1 MNFIEASQILK
12 KYKEGI
18 KIQVQLSSSGN
29 VDPLL
34 LYIKAAAA
42 LNGRIL
48 NISTL
53 SFGTLGQSLLKPL
66 PAETKEII
74 LITPWDILPEL
85 DWRSGIPSNIN
96 DKDVLYHNA
105 KKFVNRFSKRSCKL
119 FYIQAPVPP
128 IFVNPND
135 TVVLLN
141 NLKLLMLEQG
151 AVFLESKYFSLS
163 NYLASGVPFA
173 GAYMGDLANEMIN
186 AWLKPVL
193 DSAKVLVTDLD
204 NVLWS
209 GLAAEDGPDGINCRS
224 EGRGFRH
231 FIYQGLLANLKKN
244 GVLLAVVSRND
255 LEVAKAPILAG
266 KTLLHESDFL
276 EIMASYEPKSLHI
289 KRLAQRLNIGIDS
302 FVFVDDNPIE
312 IAEVSSAL
320 PQIKC
325 IQFPSHDD
333 QLPNFLDQLA
343 YFFKRSNVSAED
355 SQRTEMYRRR
365 MEITEHLPL
374 DDKGGDLRGFLS
386 DLCMELVIYDRSK
399 GDRDRAIQ
407 LINKTNQFNLN
418 GIRIS
423 DEEVMG
429 IIEKGGKLFT
439 AKLDDRTG
447 THGEILSCLID
458 KNGLVQSFVL
468 SCRVFQRQ
476 IEFAFVCKV
485 IDIFQGDLKFEFKK
499 TEKNTP
505 IVNFLEDQ
513 SFEKNEDYILL
524 NKASFLKQH
533 KSKLELFNIKQVGF
547 E

>member
-12 KYKEGI
+12 KTKDGTNVQI
-18 KIQVQLSSSGN
+18 QLSSSGN
-29 VDPLL
+29 VEPLL
-34 LYIKAAAA
+34 LYLKAEAA
-42 LNGRIL
+42 LNGLIFD
-48 NISTL
+48 ISTL
-53 SFGTLGQSLLKPL
+53 SFGTLGQSLLTSL
-66 PAETKEII
+66 PDETQEIL

-85 DWRSGIPSNIN
+85 DWRSGIPTDINNQEILNDISHKAINI
-96 DKDVLYHNA
+96 
-105 KKFVNRFSKRSCKL
+105 FSKRRCTL
-119 FYIQAPVPP
+119 FYMDVPVPP

-135 TVVLLN
+135 TVVLIN
-141 NLKLLMLEQG
+141 RLKLLMAQQG
-151 AVFLESKYFSLS
+151 AIFLESKYFSLS

-173 GAYMGDLANEMIN
+173 SAHLGDLATEMIK
-186 AWLKPVL
+186 AWLKPVF

-224 EGRGFRH
+224 EGKGFRH
-231 FIYQGLLANLKKN
+231 FIYQGLLVNLKKN
-244 GVLLAVVSRND
+244 GVLLAIVSRND

-266 KTLLHESDFL
+266 KTLLNENDFL
-276 EIMASYEPKSLHI
+276 EIKASYEPKSLHI
-289 KRLAQRLNIGIDS
+289 KKLAQRLNLGIDS

-325 IQFPSHDD
+325 ILFPSQDD
-333 QLPNFLDQLA
+333 QLPIFFDQLA
-343 YFFKRSNVSAED
+343 DCFKRSNVSSED

-365 MEITEHLPL
+365 MEITEQLPL
-374 DDKGGDLRGFLS
+374 DDKGGDLRSFLT
-386 DLCMELVIYDRSK
+386 DLSMELVIYDRSR

-423 DEEVMG
+423 DADVKE

-458 KNGLVQSFVL
+458 KNGLVHSFVL

-476 IEFAFVCKV
+476 IEFAFLCKV
-485 IDIFQGDLKFEFKK
+485 IEIFQSDLTFKFKK

-505 IVNFLEDQ
+505 MSNFLNDQ
-513 SFEKNEDYILL
+513 SFENNKINILL
-524 NKASFLKQH
+524 NKASFLEQH
-533 KSKLELFNIKQVGF
+533 KSKLELFNIKEVGF

>member
-12 KYKEGI
+12 KTKEGTNI
-18 KIQVQLSSSGN
+18 QIQVSSSGN
-29 VDPLL
+29 IDPLL
-34 LYIKAAAA
+34 LYLKAAAA
-42 LNGRIL
+42 LNGFIFD
-48 NISTL
+48 ISTL
-53 SFGTLGQSLLKPL
+53 SFGTLGQSLLTSL
-66 PAETKEII
+66 PPETQEIL

-85 DWRSGIPSNIN
+85 DWRSGIPTDLNNKEILFSNAQKMIT
-96 DKDVLYHNA
+96 
-105 KKFVNRFSKRSCKL
+105 RFSKRRCTL
-119 FYIQAPVPP
+119 FYIHAPVPP
-128 IFVNPND
+128 IFINPID
-135 TVVLLN
+135 TVELVHR
-141 NLKLLMLEQG
+141 LKLLMKEQG
-151 AVFLESKYFSLS
+151 AFFLESKYFSLS

-173 GAYMGDLANEMIN
+173 SVYIGDLATEIIK
-186 AWLKPVL
+186 AWLKPVF

-209 GLAAEDGPDGINCRS
+209 GLAAEDGPDGIICRS
-224 EGRGFRH
+224 EGKGFRH
-231 FIYQGLLANLKKN
+231 FLYQGLLANFKKN
-244 GVLLAVVSRND
+244 GVLLTVVSRND

-266 KTLLHESDFL
+266 KTLLNENDFV

-289 KRLAQRLNIGIDS
+289 KRLAQRLNLGIES

-325 IQFPSHDD
+325 ILFPSHDD
-333 QLPNFLDQLA
+333 ELPKFFDQLA
-343 YFFKRSNVSAED
+343 NCFKISNLSSED

-365 MEITEHLPL
+365 MQITKEIPL
-374 DDKGGDLRGFLS
+374 DDKGGDLRAFLA
-386 DLCMELVIYDRSK
+386 DLRMELVIYDRSK
-399 GDRDRAIQ
+399 GDQDRAIQ

-418 GIRIS
+418 GIRVS
-423 DEEVMG
+423 DEEVKE
-429 IIEKGGKLFT
+429 IIKKGGKLLT

-458 KNGLVQSFVL
+458 KNGLVHSFVL

-485 IDIFQGDLKFEFKK
+485 IEIFQSDLIFKFKK

-505 IVNFLEDQ
+505 MCDFLNDE
-513 SFEKNEDYILL
+513 SFENNEFNILL
-524 NKASFLKQH
+524 KKASFLELH
-533 KSKLELFNIKQVGF
+533 KSKLELFNIKEVTF